1 MPVEDD
7 ERREVEAAAEARA
20 AEAAALA
27 EAKRRETGKGEPMNI
42 RRRPLQ
48 EPPMERVK
56 DA

>member
-1 MPVEDD
+1 MNEDA
-7 ERREVEAAAEARA
+7 ERGEQAAAEARA

-48 EPPMERVK
+48 APPMERVK